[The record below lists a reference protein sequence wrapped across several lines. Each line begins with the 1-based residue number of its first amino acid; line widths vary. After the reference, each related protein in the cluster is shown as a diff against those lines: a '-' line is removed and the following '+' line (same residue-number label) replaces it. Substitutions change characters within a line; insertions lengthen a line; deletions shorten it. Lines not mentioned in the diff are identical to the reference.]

1 MNFKLNINTLFS
13 QIAYVCRKHK
23 YAYKNIDN
31 TRWDINTDMKKKK
44 KKKERTKGKM
54 NKSYKI

>member
-13 QIAYVCRKHK
+13 QIAYVYRKHK

-31 TRWDINTDMKKKK
+31 TRCYINTDIYIKRREKKR
-44 KKKERTKGKM
+44 KEREDKGE
-54 NKSYKI
+54 N